1 MTAVASPCGDA
12 ALRARAAEAWAFR
25 YRVEC
30 SAAVRFARIADRLAA
45 IDPASPVIAMAREA
59 VGDEQRHAAGCARLA
74 RALGAD
80 DSQLPADVPVP
91 EIAPSSLE
99 ARRALLY
106 DVVAVACVSETES
119 VATLTELLS
128 HEMEPEVHAL
138 VHEIARDEVGH
149 ARLGWAH
156 LAREAP
162 AVDVSFLGRL
172 IPKMLDGGGAAVLF
186 EDLPDED
193 PALLRYGVAPRALSR
208 ALLVTTL
215 ENVIAP
221 GLTQFGIDAQ
231 PLRDW
236 IAQRDGA
243 RSAR

>member
-1 MTAVASPCGDA
+1 VASPCGDA

-30 SAAVRFARIADRLAA
+30 SAAERFARIAERLAS
-45 IDPASPVIAMAREA
+45 IDPGSPVIAMAREA
-59 VGDEQRHAAGCARLA
+59 VGDERRHAAGCAALA
-74 RALGAD
+74 RTLGAGD
-80 DSQLPADVPVP
+80 AQLPAEVPVP
-91 EIAPSSLE
+91 EIAPSSLD

-119 VATLTELLS
+119 VATLTELLR

-149 ARLGWAH
+149 AQLGWAH
-156 LAREAP
+156 LAREA
-162 AVDVSFLGRL
+162 AALDVSFLARYV
-172 IPKMLDGGGAAVLF
+172 PKMLEGGGAGVLF
-186 EDLPDED
+186 EEIPDED
-193 PALLRYGVAPRALSR
+193 AALLRYGVAPRPLQR

-215 ENVIAP
+215 EAVIAP
-221 GLTQFGIDAQ
+221 GLAQFGIDDQ
-231 PLRDW
+231 PLRAW
-236 IAQRDGA
+236 IAQCLA